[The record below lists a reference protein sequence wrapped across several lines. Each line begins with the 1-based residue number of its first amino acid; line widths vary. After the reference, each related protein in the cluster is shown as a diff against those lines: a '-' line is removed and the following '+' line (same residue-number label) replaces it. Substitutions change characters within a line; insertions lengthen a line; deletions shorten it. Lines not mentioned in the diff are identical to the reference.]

1 MTVTYS
7 FKITSVNRLILYVD
21 EDGNE
26 FNDVITKINF
36 YYEGVSDDGIKAI
49 YNSSVSLAKPT
60 VQAYKAFSQLTE
72 ADLVLWL
79 ETAIPESEINLM
91 KMVIEKNIEEI
102 NTTSSLPWQT

>member
-1 MTVTYS
+1 
-7 FKITSVNRLILYVD
+7 
-21 EDGNE
+21 
-26 FNDVITKINF
+26 VITKINF
-36 YYEGVSDDGIKAI
+36 YYEGVNADGIKAI
-49 YNSSVSLAKPT
+49 YNSSVSLAKPKI
-60 VQAYKAFSQLTE
+60 QNYKTFSELTE

>member
-1 MTVTYS
+1 MTITYS

-26 FNDVITKINF
+26 FNNVITKINF
-36 YYEGVSDDGIKAI
+36 YYEGVNDDGIKAI
-49 YNSSVSLAKPT
+49 YNSNVSLAKPT
-60 VQAYKAFSQLTE
+60 VNSYKAFSQLTE

>member
-36 YYEGVSDDGIKAI
+36 YYEGVNDDGIKAI
-49 YNSSVSLAKPT
+49 YNSSVSLAKPKI
-60 VQAYKAFSQLTE
+60 QSYKTFSELTE

-91 KMVIEKNIEEI
+91 KIVIEKNIEEI

>member
-36 YYEGVSDDGIKAI
+36 YYEGVNDDGVRAI
-49 YNSSVSLAKPT
+49 YNSSVSLAKPKI
-60 VQAYKAFSQLTE
+60 QSYKTFSELTE
-72 ADLVLWL
+72 ADLILWL
-79 ETAIPESEINLM
+79 ESVIPESEITLM
-91 KMVIEKNIEEI
+91 KSVISNNIDEI
-102 NTTSSLPWQT
+102 KTKSELPWLI

>member
-26 FNDVITKINF
+26 FNNVITKINF
-36 YYEGVSDDGIKAI
+36 FYEGIKAI
-49 YNSSVSLAKPT
+49 YNSSVSLAKPKI
-60 VQAYKAFSQLTE
+60 QSYKTFSELTE

-79 ETAIPESEINLM
+79 ETAISETEINLM
-91 KMVIEKNIEEI
+91 KTVIEKNIEEI
-102 NTTSSLPWQT
+102 NTTSPLPWQT

>member
-26 FNDVITKINF
+26 FNNVITKINF
-36 YYEGVSDDGIKAI
+36 YYEGVNDDGIKAI
-49 YNSSVSLAKPT
+49 YNSKVSLAKPT
-60 VQAYKAFSQLTE
+60 VNSYKAFSQLTE

-79 ETAIPESEINLM
+79 ETAIPESDMNLM
-91 KMVIEKNIEEI
+91 KMVIEKNIDEI